1 MEDKG
6 YKTAFGS
13 MHITE
18 NSVISIEKPGI
29 DLTVSCSGL
38 AGVHGSA
45 DFSFQGPFILLYT
58 MAALVFSLLVTRGT
72 SLSLYSCQRSLLVC
86 L

>member
-1 MEDKG
+1 LKMLPTPWEDS
-6 YKTAFGS
+6 YLY
-13 MHITE
+13 
-18 NSVISIEKPGI
+18 

-86 L
+86 LWQ

>member
-29 DLTVSCSGL
+29 ITTMQHSRVT
-38 AGVHGSA
+38 H
-45 DFSFQGPFILLYT
+45 DFSELESG
-58 MAALVFSLLVTRGT
+58 GK
-72 SLSLYSCQRSLLVC
+72 LSFLSSCPCS
-86 L
+86 